1 MNRGWKIAIVVTA
14 IVASLAAGL
23 SIGSWLGLDV
33 EIAQSDPDAPVYV
46 DLSKLMLKYNDPLR
60 NMSGTITYRQV
71 FQDAL
76 WWRIMDPHVSED
88 MRAEC
93 FMLAGLLSEGRGTEI
108 TQDQYAI
115 LMEAVQQVWGPAVMA
130 QVEAEL
136 Q

>member
-1 MNRGWKIAIVVTA
+1 MNRGWKVAIVVTA

-33 EIAQSDPDAPVYV
+33 EIAQSDPGALVYI

-76 WWRIMDPHVSED
+76 WWQIMDPHVSED
-88 MRAEC
+88 VRAEC
-93 FMLAGLLSEGRGTEI
+93 FGMAGILSEGRGTEI
-108 TQDQYAI
+108 TQTQYDI
-115 LMEAVQQVWGPAVMA
+115 LMAAVQQVWGPAVVA
-130 QVEAEL
+130 AIEEDL

>member
-76 WWRIMDPHVSED
+76 WWQIMDPHVSED
-88 MRAEC
+88 VRAEC
-93 FMLAGLLSEGRGTEI
+93 FGMAGILSEGRGTEI
-108 TQDQYAI
+108 TQAQYDI
-115 LMEAVQQVWGPAVMA
+115 LMGAVQQVWGPAVVA
-130 QVEAEL
+130 AIEEEL

>member
-23 SIGSWLGLDV
+23 SVGSWLGLDV

-76 WWRIMDPHVSED
+76 WWQIMDPHVSED